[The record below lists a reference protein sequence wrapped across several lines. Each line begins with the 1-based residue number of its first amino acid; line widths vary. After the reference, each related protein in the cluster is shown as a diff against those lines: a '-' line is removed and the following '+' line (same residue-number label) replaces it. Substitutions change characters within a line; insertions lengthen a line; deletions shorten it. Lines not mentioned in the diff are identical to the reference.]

1 MTWTRYNRNREVLE
15 NDGFEEYVKVDIDD
29 EFEEVEDEFEENN
42 DCTSLL
48 VT

>member
-1 MTWTRYNRNREVLE
+1 VLE

-42 DCTSLL
+42 DSVPPCWSLNR
-48 VT
+48 